1 MSLEDVVKRRLK
13 EKQEKGQKD
22 LAEKVKERIRELE
35 NQPEKNEDPA
45 ALQFFKSGGFSGYDI
60 GSRFED
66 GWQVGDVVK
75 TGLDIGE
82 KAVKTYGATVG
93 DVWTSALRGL
103 GGVSEGIGDAI
114 TYLTAGIMDA
124 TDGTDKK
131 GAADRLRK
139 ETQKNVMGNL
149 LTFDAINENSL
160 LGSTSQGILEGVGQ
174 GVGTMAANAV
184 GGPLLSG
191 AMMFVSGVGHGMTE
205 AYQGG
210 ATNTEAALY
219 GLGTG
224 AWEAI
229 TETLSGGLG
238 KAAQG
243 LGISKGLGG
252 IDDKIASAITQK
264 IKNKVVSNLI
274 QAGVKAGGEG
284 LEELLSYGGQVVAKK
299 LTYLSE
305 KDWEELWDNQE
316 ALENFVVGMMSSA
329 ILQTGD
335 VIKTTNQGRDFVTGR
350 TAEEQ
355 SVIDKVYKDR
365 VDAKQTDDKK
375 LTAAEKNKILAE
387 VENDLEAGNISIADI
402 EAVLGGEA
410 YQKYQDAV
418 KQEKETQAEFDEIN
432 ALKVGERTGVQSDRL
447 EVLRQQIA
455 DSKKENITGKLQSE
469 YQQAAEKLASTGRLA
484 ESYRERARRSEAF
497 TADLS
502 QYTEKQRA
510 TVKKAIDSGIL
521 NNTNKSHTFVDLIAK
536 VAGDTGV
543 EFNFTDNQKLKDSG
557 FALPG
562 LTVNGYK
569 DQNGVTIN
577 IHSAKALNSVVGH
590 EITHVLEEGTKMYDT
605 LKEAV
610 FSYAKSKGEF
620 DSRRSSLE
628 KLYEKVQGADIDTEL
643 AADLVGDYLFTD
655 ADFVR
660 SLHAEH
666 RNVFQKVYDE
676 IKHLLKLATA
686 GSKEARQLEKV
697 KQVFEKTYREAAKAE
712 KSTAEDGGVKY
723 SLVGRTAEG
732 FGIYKTNYPLNTP
745 KKVKQAEIISL
756 IQNVW
761 SNNPIKLTIV
771 ENGEYADITAKFNPE
786 LGERS
791 DLAKIA
797 FGNRKGNGQEKRMT
811 LDLGSDLYQIAEEAK
826 FSYSKEAIPKPN
838 NPAHDGVTKYHYF
851 VTNIVYKDND
861 GNYIPCHMNIDV
873 KRNAEGDWFYSFAIE
888 KGSVP
893 QALLAAGT
901 DNSATLPN
909 GIVTEPEEN
918 VNQNLSPSSDNAYL
932 RLVDEGDTKAAQKMV
947 EKAAKEAGYTIKAYH
962 GTDAGVFNEF
972 DKGRIGEAS
981 GLSMLGDGFY
991 FSDRESTAKQYGKNV
1006 FPVYLKQL
1014 NPYNA
1019 TAADVYK
1026 LNALELER
1034 QGYDSVILQTGKRK
1048 VLMVL
1053 DPNQVKSAATVT
1065 YDDNG
1070 NVIPLSERFNQ
1081 DSNDMRHSLS
1091 SDEDMAPVKGGIYGK
1106 DVLLEAPVRQDMPTV
1121 RAEQTQQPVMEAPV
1135 AGERDVKAEE
1145 KVDPKSLRA
1154 PVYTPNV
1161 WTGQTQTAQ
1170 EVETVET
1177 NPKAYRE
1184 RLRETIRNLRKELDE
1199 NAENKKLS
1207 AESYDQKIR
1216 ELQEKYNN
1224 KKHKDSKAS
1233 QSLLRQI
1240 ARQKRLKAEEQA
1252 NYDRRIERINE
1263 RINRIGEQLLKD
1275 TGRADWRQTKE
1286 DKIDAKL
1293 EQDKAELQAQY
1304 EARKAELQAKNA
1316 DKDKFIAD
1324 RAMELYEELRGLQK
1338 GVKASPELG
1347 YFLDQGYSWNAIKSA
1362 LLIISNKPSAN
1373 ADKNWELGQAV
1384 REKLAEDYDSSVYE
1398 ELMLDTQHEAEMAAL
1413 EQAAKDEKALLAP
1426 ARVKSQVMTQYQTEV
1441 QELVGDTSTWK
1452 DKSLGLMYAT
1462 NTLRRNLRD
1471 IVRDENGNP
1480 DIEKADRI
1488 YDYLQG
1494 NYNLNEASLNTE
1506 ANRRKAP
1513 IRDLKLNK
1521 YEDEY
1526 GQMLGEFRHNPG
1538 TTLLPEQL
1546 EEYYEKHKDKID
1558 TAKVDKAIEML
1569 RAEYDELFEWV
1580 NSVLREQGFK
1590 EIEFRKGYFPHFTEE
1605 KQNWFQK
1612 LINWKPK
1619 NNDIPT
1625 DIAGMTEEFNPQR
1638 SWQSMDKQRQ
1648 GDETVYS
1655 LTKGYD
1661 KYLQG
1666 ALDWV
1671 YHIADIQRRRALENY
1686 IRYTHSAKGVQ
1697 EQIAK
1702 VTNSDQYDAEGAQAE
1717 IDRILQESKNP
1728 LGNFVTDLRRGTNT
1742 LAGKK
1747 SGLDRETEYYT
1758 NRRFYST
1765 MTNISSRVSA
1775 NMVAGSVSSA
1785 VTNFIPITQSWM
1797 EVSPLSSLGAMKD
1810 TIRSMFRDDG
1820 TIAKSAFLTNR
1831 LRKNEAL
1838 YKSGWDKVSDK
1849 IGLLTEKID
1858 SFTAQTVWRSKYQ
1871 ENISKFGM
1879 SEAEAIKNA
1888 DQFAENV
1895 MAGRSRGNQPTI
1907 FDAKNPLTKMLT
1919 SFQLEVANQYGY
1931 LFKDAPIDMKERGTA
1946 RIAAGY
1952 AGVAIGAYVYNLLT
1966 SALTG
1971 RDAATDPIGI
1981 FEDIIRDIIGEATDD
1996 DEESAGK
2003 EIANVTVGAIEEL
2016 AQELPFIGGL
2026 LGGGRVPI
2034 SSALPYDNVMDMIT
2048 GTVTDIGEGDL
2059 VNLTKEWMNPVIYGV
2074 SPMGG
2079 GQIKKSIEG
2088 AGMFLNGRDIK
2099 GSYTADGKLRYEV
2112 EPNAWNVIQAVLFG
2126 QYASKTARAYFDQGR
2141 KPLSEGQ
2148 LEEYSQVDMDM
2159 QEYWDLRDALNS
2171 VSKQNEKMDIV
2182 AGLDLPIDQ
2191 KNLLANNIANRK
2203 DPIDLTGYEDFGSF
2217 AEFDFYNENPERYEF
2232 LKKNGI
2238 SAKEYQ
2244 DFDEDTKKAWTWARN
2259 DPERFNFVRQQ
2270 GVDIEQIKEADEETK
2285 KAWVWAES
2293 DRDRF
2298 SFLQGRGIDLEDIED
2313 FTSDRKETWNWM
2325 YKNQDK
2331 FRFLQEHG
2339 ITVEEYE
2346 SFSSETKEA
2355 WKWAADDKTGYMLSQ
2370 VITDDPAEYKRYM
2383 SLINKT
2389 TGSDRKQKIIAYIES
2404 LDISDIAKKI
2414 MIRSEYS
2421 SVKDYDKEIIR
2432 YISGM
2437 DTTYAQKKAMLE
2449 KLGFKVDSNGKIT
2462 G

>member
-22 LAEKVKERIRELE
+22 LAEKVKQRIRELE

-149 LTFDAINENSL
+149 LTFDAINEKSL

-252 IDDKIASAITQK
+252 IDDKIASALTQK

-305 KDWEELWDNQE
+305 KDWEELWNNQE

-375 LTAAEKNKILAE
+375 LTAAEKNKILAK

-510 TVKKAIDSGIL
+510 TVQKAIDSGIL
-521 NNTNKSHTFVDLIAK
+521 NNTNKTHTFVDLIAK
-536 VAGDTGV
+536 VAGDTGE
-543 EFNFTDNQKLKDSG
+543 EFNFTDNQRLKESG

-590 EITHVLEEGTKMYDT
+590 EITHVLEGTKLYDT

-628 KLYEKVQGADIDTEL
+628 KLYEKVQGADIDAEL

-697 KQVFEKTYREAAKAE
+697 KQVFEKTYREAAEAE
-712 KSTAEDGGVKY
+712 KSTAEDGGVQYSFGVTQEDINDYVDNAYANQNSEDYKKY
-723 SLVGRTAEG
+723 AEVSESLQRDVMQDVNIAGYAHALRDNDIRHIRNSHGESTNEKYPITKQDIKNIPWIVANYDKVYVIKRSG
-732 FGIYKTNYPLNTP
+732 GKTGIMYVKVNDQGTVYYLEQVTSIYGNEPLLVNKQMIKSGIDSIPDLKGLKDAIT
-745 KKVKQAEIISL
+745 KKQSEIEFLNDLKQA
-756 IQNVW
+756 QQV
-761 SNNPIKLTIV
+761 
-771 ENGEYADITAKFNPE
+771 YAQSVNQ
-786 LGERS
+786 S
-791 DLAKIA
+791 HSS
-797 FGNRKGNGQEKRMT
+797 KRV
-811 LDLGSDLYQIAEEAK
+811 SQ
-826 FSYSKEAIPKPN
+826 SKP
-838 NPAHDGVTKYHYF
+838 
-851 VTNIVYKDND
+851 
-861 GNYIPCHMNIDV
+861 
-873 KRNAEGDWFYSFAIE
+873 
-888 KGSVP
+888 
-893 QALLAAGT
+893 
-901 DNSATLPN
+901 
-909 GIVTEPEEN
+909 N
-918 VNQNLSPSSDNAYL
+918 VNQNLS
-932 RLVDEGDTKAAQKMV
+932 
-947 EKAAKEAGYTIKAYH
+947 
-962 GTDAGVFNEF
+962 
-972 DKGRIGEAS
+972 
-981 GLSMLGDGFY
+981 
-991 FSDRESTAKQYGKNV
+991 
-1006 FPVYLKQL
+1006 
-1014 NPYNA
+1014 
-1019 TAADVYK
+1019 
-1026 LNALELER
+1026 
-1034 QGYDSVILQTGKRK
+1034 
-1048 VLMVL
+1048 
-1053 DPNQVKSAATVT
+1053 
-1065 YDDNG
+1065 
-1070 NVIPLSERFNQ
+1070 
-1081 DSNDMRHSLS
+1081 LS
-1091 SDEDMAPVKGGIYGK
+1091 SNEDLAPVKGGIYGK

-1121 RAEQTQQPVMEAPV
+1121 RAAQTQQPVMEAPV

-1426 ARVKSQVMTQYQTEV
+1426 ARVKSQVMAQYQTEV